1 MILLSFFPALQS
13 PLDFMPNGMLEQ
25 DRQED
30 EPVGLRLIPGYHVE
44 VLRIETLSR
53 IEMKY

>member
-13 PLDFMPNGMLEQ
+13 PLDFMLNGMLEQ